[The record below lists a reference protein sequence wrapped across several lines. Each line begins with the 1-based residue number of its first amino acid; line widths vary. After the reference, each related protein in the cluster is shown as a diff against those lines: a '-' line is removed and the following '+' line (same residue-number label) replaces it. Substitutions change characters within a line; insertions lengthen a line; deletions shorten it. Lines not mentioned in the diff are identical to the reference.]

1 MIWGIPRSKGGIVI
15 RKYFLLIMCILFSIV
30 ILVGCTKT
38 TEIVTLP
45 PPPTYAQVSATKT
58 PLKPTVTQVPATKTL
73 PPPADTPAMLTQTLE
88 PSPTASSINEL
99 PMTERV
105 SVASDGMQANNDSE
119 RSSISAD
126 GRYVAFSS
134 SADNLVEDDTNG
146 VQDVFVHDRVTGE
159 TTRVSVASDGTQAN
173 GACATIGCWCIRSG
187 LSISAD
193 GRYVAFH
200 SDATNLVE
208 GDTNGFTD
216 IFVHDRLTGETTV
229 VSVSSDGTQGNGGS
243 SIPSISAD
251 GRYVA
256 FRSDATNLVKGV
268 TNGGIFV
275 HDRVTG
281 ETTLVSVSSDGT
293 QGNEGAGF
301 PAISADGQH
310 VAFSSISDNLV
321 EGDTNGV
328 SDCFVHD
335 RMTGETT
342 RVSVASDG
350 TQGNS
355 DSGETPAISA
365 DGRYVAFFSGAD
377 NLVEGDTNE
386 GADWFVHD
394 RVTGETTLALA
405 PINNEQPQ
413 GKYGYLFSTVSA
425 DGRCWTFISDASNL
439 VEGDTNGVSDVFV
452 RCLGTSKYSTV
463 ITSENAHQVTQLT
476 SLGTLNEQMGP
487 GELAFSP
494 NGEILAVGYSEGPVQ
509 LYNVLS
515 LKLLAELETD
525 IGFVNSI
532 SFSPDGKLLAAGGG
546 QYGPVVER
554 GVQIWDVATQQQV
567 LKLDDFNESVLTV
580 RFSPDGS
587 TLATGWGNPWG
598 FGPGSVKIWN
608 IATGELQAEF
618 GLPSELAPTVCWTVF
633 EVAFNPD
640 GTLLAAINGNGKV
653 QLWDIANQKEE
664 AVINVVAGYGFGVA
678 FSPDGKLLA
687 ASGSADRHSNVIPDL
702 RLFDVAT
709 GELLFRLEG
718 HEFGPDVAFSPNG
731 QVLASS
737 SWDGTVRLWDV
748 ETGKALAILD
758 VPNVAYFAFNPDGT
772 LLSTGGD
779 ILRLWG
785 VPAH

>member
-1 MIWGIPRSKGGIVI
+1 MPMI
-15 RKYFLLIMCILFSIV
+15 
-30 ILVGCTKT
+30 
-38 TEIVTLP
+38 
-45 PPPTYAQVSATKT
+45 
-58 PLKPTVTQVPATKTL
+58 
-73 PPPADTPAMLTQTLE
+73 
-88 PSPTASSINEL
+88 
-99 PMTERV
+99 ERV
-105 SVASDGMQANNDSE
+105 SVASDGTQGNSDSVSPAISVDGRYVTFSSSASNLVDDDTNGFADCFVHDRVTGETTLVSVSSDGTQGNNDTSIW
-119 RSSISAD
+119 STISAD
-126 GRYVAFSS
+126 GRYVAFKSE
-134 SADNLVEDDTNG
+134 ADNLVEGDTNG
-146 VQDVFVHDRVTGE
+146 FQDCFVHDRVTGE

-173 GACATIGCWCIRSG
+173 GACAYIGLFGYPWG
-187 LSISAD
+187 QFISAD

-208 GDTNGFTD
+208 GDTNGSTD
-216 IFVHDRLTGETTV
+216 IFVHDLVTGETTRVSVASNGTQGNGASLYPSFSADGRYMAFQSDATNLVEGVTNGGIYVHDQLTGETTV
-229 VSVSSDGTQGNGGS
+229 ESVSSDGTQGNQGGMY
-243 SIPSISAD
+243 PFISAD
-251 GRYVA
+251 GRY
-256 FRSDATNLVKGV
+256 
-268 TNGGIFV
+268 
-275 HDRVTG
+275 
-281 ETTLVSVSSDGT
+281 
-293 QGNEGAGF
+293 
-301 PAISADGQH
+301 

-321 EGDTNGV
+321 EGDTNAEFDV
-328 SDCFVHD
+328 FVHD
-335 RMTGETT
+335 RISGETT
-342 RVSVASDG
+342 RVSVTSDG
-350 TQGNS
+350 RQGNG
-355 DSGETPAISA
+355 DGAPAISA
-365 DGRYVAFFSGAD
+365 DGRYV
-377 NLVEGDTNE
+377 
-386 GADWFVHD
+386 
-394 RVTGETTLALA
+394 
-405 PINNEQPQ
+405 
-413 GKYGYLFSTVSA
+413 
-425 DGRCWTFISDASNL
+425 TFDSNASNL
-439 VEGDTNGVSDVFV
+439 VEGDINGLSDVFV
-452 RCLGTSKYSTV
+452 HDRMTGRTTLVSVSSDGTQRNTDSNYSFISADGRYVIFLSGADNLVKGDTNGALDIFVRFLGTGKYSTV

-476 SLGTLNEQMGP
+476 SLGTLNEQMGS
-487 GELAFSP
+487 GEVAFSP

-515 LKLLAELETD
+515 LKLLAELETE

-567 LKLDDFNESVLTV
+567 LKLDDFNETVLSV

-653 QLWDIANQKEE
+653 QLWDIASQKEE

-718 HEFGPDVAFSPNG
+718 HEFGPDVAFNPNG
-731 QVLASS
+731 EVLASS
-737 SWDGTVRLWDV
+737 SWDETVRLWDV

-758 VPNVAYFAFNPDGT
+758 VPHVANFAFNPDGT
-772 LLSTGGD
+772 LLATGGD
-779 ILRLWG
+779 VVRLWG
-785 VPAH
+785 VLAR

>member
-1 MIWGIPRSKGGIVI
+1 MI
-15 RKYFLLIMCILFSIV
+15 RKTVHLMLCVLFSFT
-30 ILVGCTKT
+30 ILAGCTKT
-38 TEIVTLP
+38 TEIVPLPLP
-45 PPPTYAQVSATKT
+45 PTD
-58 PLKPTVTQVPATKTL
+58 TQVPATKTPL
-73 PPPADTPAMLTQTLE
+73 PPTDTQVTATETLAPPTATPATPTQTLE

-105 SVASDGMQANNDSE
+105 SIASDGTQANNDSE

-134 SADNLVEDDTNG
+134 SADNLVEGDTNG

-173 GACATIGCWCIRSG
+173 GACATIGCWCIWIG

-200 SDATNLVE
+200 ADATNLVKD
-208 GDTNGFTD
+208 DTNGVRD
-216 IFVHDRLTGETTV
+216 IFVHDLLTGETQR
-229 VSVSSDGTQGNGGS
+229 VSVTSDGIQGNGSAGF
-243 SIPSISAD
+243 PAISAD

-256 FRSDATNLVKGV
+256 FSSDATNLVEGV
-268 TNGGIFV
+268 TNGGVFV

-281 ETTLVSVSSDGT
+281 DTTLVSVASDGT
-293 QGNEGAGF
+293 QADNGAGF
-301 PAISADGQH
+301 PAMSADGRY
-310 VAFSSISDNLV
+310 VAFISSADNLV

-328 SDCFVHD
+328 TDIFVHD
-335 RMTGETT
+335 WNTGETQ

-350 TQGNS
+350 TQANS
-355 DSGETPAISA
+355 DSGATPAISA
-365 DGRYVAFFSGAD
+365 DGRYVAFFSEAD

-413 GKYGYLFSTVSA
+413 GKYDYLFPTVSA

-439 VEGDTNGVSDVFV
+439 VEGDTNGVNDVFV

-476 SLGTLNEQMGP
+476 SLGTLNKQMGP
-487 GELAFSP
+487 GEVAFSP

-515 LKLLAELETD
+515 LKLLAELETE

-554 GVQIWDVATQQQV
+554 GVQIWDVTTQQQV
-567 LKLDDFNESVLTV
+567 LKLDDFNETVLSV

-653 QLWDIANQKEE
+653 QLWDIASQKEE
-664 AVINVVAGYGFGVA
+664 AVINVVASYGFGVA

-702 RLFDVAT
+702 RLFDVVS

-718 HEFGPDVAFSPNG
+718 HEFGSDVAFSPNG
-731 QVLASS
+731 EVLASS
-737 SWDGTVRLWDV
+737 SWDGTVQLWDV
-748 ETGKALAILD
+748 ETGKVLAILD
-758 VPNVAYFAFNPDGT
+758 VPNGAYFAFNPDGT
-772 LLSTGGD
+772 LLATGGD
-779 ILRLWG
+779 IVRLWG